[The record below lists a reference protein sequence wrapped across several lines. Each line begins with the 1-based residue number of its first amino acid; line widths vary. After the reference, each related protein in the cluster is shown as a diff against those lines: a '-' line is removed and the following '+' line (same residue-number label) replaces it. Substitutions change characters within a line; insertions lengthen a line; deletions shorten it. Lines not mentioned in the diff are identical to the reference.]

1 MGGGP
6 IRPAARSRGRAG
18 PAQGGRP
25 RSGADVCSFG
35 SEERHGDDPHRR
47 NESYRSDWLGL
58 VASLARPGGNVT
70 GVSYSVGAEIFGKD
84 LELLKEVVPRVRRV
98 AVLSNPASPA
108 RPLTISNVK
117 DAARSLGLQLQLLEA
132 RGPRDFDG
140 AFAAMAK
147 ERVGALLVVT
157 DPAFIP
163 HRARLVD
170 LAVKNRLPSIFTQ
183 REHAEAGGL
192 MSYGPRL
199 SDLHRRGATYVDKIL
214 KGAKPADLP
223 VEEPTKF
230 ELVVNLKT
238 AKALGLTIPQ
248 SLLQR
253 ADQVIE

>member
-1 MGGGP
+1 M
-6 IRPAARSRGRAG
+6 
-18 PAQGGRP
+18 
-25 RSGADVCSFG
+25 
-35 SEERHGDDPHRR
+35 
-47 NESYRSDWLGL
+47 
-58 VASLARPGGNVT
+58 
-70 GVSYSVGAEIFGKD
+70 SYSVGAEIFGKD

-117 DAARSLGLQLQLLEA
+117 DAARSLGLQRQLLEA

-183 REHAEAGGL
+183 REDAEAGGL

-248 SLLQR
+248 SLSQR